1 MSDRPQDTDGNTLE
15 SDDEAGDGEAGDGEA
30 GDGEAGDGEAGDG
43 ESEWRFEVDEVG
55 PDGVEREGQSI
66 EPEGIHLE
74 HALFV
79 VFGILLGIGAILATI
94 L

>member
-15 SDDEAGDGEAGDGEA
+15 SDDEA

>member
-1 MSDRPQDTDGNTLE
+1 MSDRPQDADGNTLE
-15 SDDEAGDGEAGDGEA
+15 SDDEVDGD
-30 GDGEAGDGEAGDG
+30 
-43 ESEWRFEVDEVG
+43 ESEWRFQVDDVG
-55 PDGVEREGQSI
+55 PDGVKREGRSI

-79 VFGILLGIGAILATI
+79 VLGVLMGIGAILATI